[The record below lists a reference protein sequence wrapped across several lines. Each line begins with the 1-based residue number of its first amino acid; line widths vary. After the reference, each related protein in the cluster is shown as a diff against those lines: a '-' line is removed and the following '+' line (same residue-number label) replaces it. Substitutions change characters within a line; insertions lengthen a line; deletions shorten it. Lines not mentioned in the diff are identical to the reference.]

1 MDANIPRRWV
11 LILGTIVAI
20 GPMSIDLYLPSLP
33 KLQAHFG
40 TDAGVVQYTLASY
53 FLGLAIGQIAYGPI
67 ADRYGRRGPL
77 LVGLALY
84 VLASLG
90 CAVAPSIEALI
101 GARFVQAIGGC
112 SGMVIARAMVRDRH
126 EGPDMARVLSAL
138 VLVMGVA
145 PVLAPLAGAQILAQ
159 FGWRAIFLALAAF
172 GLVCWVATWR
182 GLPETIA
189 GRSGPI
195 RMRGVVR
202 AYAQLLRHRR
212 FMGYTLAGGVASAG
226 MFAYITGAPFVFIE
240 VFGVAPER
248 FGLFFGSN
256 AAGLIVASQ
265 LNGFLLRRLRAE
277 RILRATLS
285 VFTASALVLLAAVAT
300 GTGGVWGVAL
310 PLFVCISSLGFSFPN
325 ATAAAMAPFGDR
337 AGMASALMGTL
348 QFGAAAIAGVAVG
361 QLDDGTALPMALVIA
376 ACGLT
381 AITLL
386 RVLVP
391 PPRVDPSLRA

>member
-1 MDANIPRRWV
+1 MEANIPRRWV

-33 KLQAHFG
+33 TLQAHFG

-53 FLGLAIGQIAYGPI
+53 FVGLAIGQIAYGPI

-77 LVGLALY
+77 LAGLALY
-84 VLASLG
+84 VLASLV
-90 CAVAPSIEALI
+90 CALAPSIEALI
-101 GARFVQAIGGC
+101 AARFVQAIGGC
-112 SGMVIARAMVRDRH
+112 SGMIIARAMVRDRH

-145 PVLAPLAGAQILAQ
+145 PVLAPLAGGQILGL
-159 FGWRAIFLALAAF
+159 FGWRAIFVVLALFGMMCWGAA
-172 GLVCWVATWR
+172 WA
-182 GLPETIA
+182 GLPETI
-189 GRSGPI
+189 GERSGPI
-195 RMRGVVR
+195 RARSVVR

-248 FGLFFGSN
+248 FGLFFGAN

-265 LNGFLLRRLRAE
+265 LNGWLLRRLRAE
-277 RILRATLS
+277 RIVRATLS
-285 VFTASALVLLAAVAT
+285 VFAASALVLLLAAAT
-300 GTGGVWGVAL
+300 RTGGIWAVAL

-325 ATAAAMAPFGDR
+325 TTAAAMAPFGDR
-337 AGMASALMGTL
+337 AGLASALMGTL
-348 QFGAAAIAGVAVG
+348 QFAAAALAGAAVG
-361 QLDDGTALPMALVIA
+361 LLNDGTSLPMALVIA
-376 ACGLT
+376 GCGL
-381 AITLL
+381 ASITLL
-386 RVLVP
+386 RALVP
-391 PPRVDPSLRA
+391 VPRAG